1 MLLHNVE
8 FDNFSAPQ
16 ILRQIN
22 FDVLETLVGTVGGAQ
37 WAETLIRPSKKSE
50 NCPTVM

>member
-22 FDVLETLVGTVGGAQ
+22 FDVLETLVGTVGGV
-37 WAETLIRPSKKSE
+37 WGVHTPLK
-50 NCPTVM
+50 T